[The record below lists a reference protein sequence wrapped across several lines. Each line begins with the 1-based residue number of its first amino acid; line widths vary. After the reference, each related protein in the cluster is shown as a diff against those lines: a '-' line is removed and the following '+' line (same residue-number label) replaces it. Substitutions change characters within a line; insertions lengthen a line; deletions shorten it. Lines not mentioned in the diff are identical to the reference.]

1 MTPTSTRPMDRWEC
15 ALWTDDSPIHFPLL
29 PGQNHLCGIS
39 THRLLVKSGSF
50 PLSSM
55 DCGLELVELDL
66 RNSSRALQIGLVI
79 TVYWLAM
86 LFLKYDNWA
95 EDFPSD
101 HPFYLQQ
108 DNARM
113 KGAQTIIWLPPCL
126 TGGSEPDFTSSLC
139 VEMPHR

>member
-1 MTPTSTRPMDRWEC
+1 M
-15 ALWTDDSPIHFPLL
+15 
-29 PGQNHLCGIS
+29 
-39 THRLLVKSGSF
+39 
-50 PLSSM
+50 
-55 DCGLELVELDL
+55 
-66 RNSSRALQIGLVI
+66 LVI
-79 TVYWLAM
+79 MVYCLAM

-113 KGAQTIIWLPPCL
+113 KGAPDHDMAPSMVDS
-126 TGGSEPDFTSSLC
+126 GSEPDFISSLC